1 MEEKFEMEKIINLLK
16 NSEDDGTFLDSIYD
30 LYFFIGIARGLD
42 DARNGRGI
50 TIEEYEKEMEARY
63 ESDNRRFSKRMP
75 NRDILL

>member
-1 MEEKFEMEKIINLLK
+1 MKEKFEMEKIINLLK

>member
-1 MEEKFEMEKIINLLK
+1 MEKIINLLK

>member
-30 LYFFIGIARGLD
+30 LYFFIAIARGLD

-50 TIEEYEKEMEARY
+50 TIEESRERVKAKY
-63 ESDNRRFSKRMP
+63 ESYNNRYGS
-75 NRDILL
+75 